1 MILNLYCIQRNQL
14 ENAKQFHAVSTL
26 FVPNIPLYPIAFLQ
40 VKYEL
45 DLSHVASS
53 QDIKILTRWTEDFE
67 IYSTTS
73 NIKPAKQLVYSDF
86 RTSNNSYSI
95 WLAGRGIP
103 STLHSKGYHVS
114 NCWSLPQ
121 NSFKNRFYDRYLCR
135 YWKSWWNSFTVLR
148 SLFVLLQPHL
158 HKSFLKVL
166 ILEVSSF
173 YSNFTGKRTRAD
185 LRTTNSTPN
194 TSVSFLWLF
203 TPWWEKP

>member
-1 MILNLYCIQRNQL
+1 MISEHPIIRIAYDLPEEEYR
-14 ENAKQFHAVSTL
+14 
-26 FVPNIPLYPIAFLQ
+26 VPYTP
-40 VKYEL
+40 
-45 DLSHVASS
+45 
-53 QDIKILTRWTEDFE
+53 R
-67 IYSTTS
+67 
-73 NIKPAKQLVYSDF
+73 
-86 RTSNNSYSI
+86 
-95 WLAGRGIP
+95 
-103 STLHSKGYHVS
+103 GYHVR

-148 SLFVLLQPHL
+148 SLSVLLQPHL

-194 TSVSFLWLF
+194 TPVSFLWLF
-203 TPWWEKP
+203 RRHVSSTKHHDERNHRRGTFLIIDVPRSDMDADTQSHDDGREIERFIACSL